1 MIFNAQNI
9 KEISDDK
16 FAHKAHIAAAAKIIF
31 TRAMYGFK
39 NAKIYDYDLGETDE
53 GEKLTEKTLI
63 DLGFKISARGA
74 FWVEF
79 SWE

>member
-1 MIFNAQNI
+1 MFFNAQNI

-16 FAHKAHIAAAAKIIF
+16 FAHKAHLVGAAKTIF

-39 NAKIYDYDLGETDE
+39 DAKIYNYDL
-53 GEKLTEKTLI
+53 LTEKTLI

-74 FWVEF
+74 YWVEF